1 MSDYNPT
8 LPDRTDVAILGG
20 GLAGLTL
27 ALQLEQARPDTRI
40 VVLERNRHPV
50 PEAAHKVGESTVEI
64 AAHYFG
70 EVLGLRDHL
79 ENEQLRKYGLRFF
92 FRAGENDDLAK
103 AAELG
108 AAHLLEVPS
117 YQLDRGIFENHLGQ
131 LARQRGID
139 FIDAARVTGVD
150 LAEDASSAHHIRG
163 ERDGQS
169 FELEA
174 AWVVDAMS
182 RTSLLKRRLDLAEDN
197 GHDCSA
203 VWFRIDRRIDVDD
216 WSDDATWQA
225 RCSDLP
231 RWLSTNHLMGPG
243 YWVWLIRLA
252 SGSTSVGI
260 VFDSALHDFDALKS
274 FDGSMAWLAEHQ
286 PRCHRATLEA
296 GGELQDFRYLRQFSH
311 GCRSV
316 YSGARWALT
325 GEAGVFLDP
334 FYSPG
339 SDFIA
344 ISNSYVTDLIVRDLA
359 GESIARR
366 ARLYERSYLSFY
378 ESSLALYRGQYPLFG
393 HFRAMSSKTI
403 WDYAYYWG
411 VLALLFFAGRTTDMA
426 FIAKHGEALERLRR
440 INGEIQ
446 TMFRRWAETEPGSH
460 PGGVLVDQSAS
471 PLLVRLNR
479 ELTEVGAES
488 EAAQS
493 RRLSANAA
501 MLHALATQLAS
512 IAPETVRDVLSSIDP
527 ALLGDEDLLA
537 GLPPALIRPTGVESG
552 VELSR
557 A

>member
-1 MSDYNPT
+1 MRVSTPS
-8 LPDRTDVAILGG
+8 LPDHADVAILGG

-27 ALQLEQARPDTRI
+27 ALQLKQARPETR
-40 VVLERNRHPV
+40 VVVIERNRHPV

-64 AAHYFG
+64 AAHYFS

-92 FRAGENDDLAK
+92 FSAGKREDLAQ

-108 AAHLLEVPS
+108 AAHLLEVHS
-117 YQLDRGIFENHLGQ
+117 YQLDRGIFENHLGR
-131 LARQRGID
+131 LARDRGIVFVD
-139 FIDAARVTGVD
+139 GARVTGVE
-150 LAEDASSAHHIRG
+150 LAENTSSTHRVRGQGDA
-163 ERDGQS
+163 QP

-174 AWVVDAMS
+174 RWVVDAMS

-197 GHDCSA
+197 GHHCSA
-203 VWFRIDRRIDVDD
+203 VWFRIDRRIAVDD
-216 WSDDATWQA
+216 WSGDAAWQA

-243 YWVWLIRLA
+243 YWVWLIPLA
-252 SGSTSVGI
+252 SGSTSFGI
-260 VFDSALHDFDALKS
+260 VFDNALHDFDALKS
-274 FDGSMAWLAEHQ
+274 FDGAMDWLAEHQ
-286 PRCHRATLEA
+286 PRCHRAILEA

-311 GCRSV
+311 GCRAV
-316 YSGARWALT
+316 YSGERWALT

-344 ISNSYVTDLIVRDLA
+344 MSNSYITDLVVRDLA

-366 ARLYERSYLSFY
+366 ARLYERSYFSFY
-378 ESSLALYRGQYPLFG
+378 QSSLALYLGQYPLFG

-411 VLALLFFAGRTTDMA
+411 VLALLFFAGRSTDMA
-426 FIAKHGEALERLRR
+426 FIARHGEALDRLRQ
-440 INGEIQ
+440 INEEIQ
-446 TMFRRWAETEPGSH
+446 AMFRRWAEDEPDSD

-479 ELTEVGAES
+479 ELTEVGADS
-488 EAAQS
+488 DTALD
-493 RRLSANAA
+493 RRLNANIA
-501 MLHALATQLAS
+501 MLHSLATQLAA
-512 IAPETVRDVLSSIDP
+512 IAPESVRDALISVDP
-527 ALLGDEDLLA
+527 ALLDGEDLLA
-537 GLPPALIRPTGVESG
+537 GLPPELIEPAGPEVA
-552 VELSR
+552 LSR